1 MVQDVSKVQ
10 DVTQEELDSYFAL
23 AGEQVEIDTRFR
35 PGLYSRYNVKRGLR
49 NEDGSGVLVGLTEIG
64 EVHAYVFDDNEKVP
78 VDGKLIYRGIE
89 IRDLVKGFVS
99 EDRFGYEEC
108 VYLLLYGQLPTTNE
122 LRRFER
128 ILGHYR
134 KLPEDYVRDN
144 ILKAPS
150 MDVMNKLARLVLT
163 KYSYDPNPDGVS
175 VHNLLRLSLDLIAT
189 FPLMACYGYQAKAH
203 YHGGQSLVIHNPL
216 PELSTAENI
225 LRLLRADGQYT
236 ALEAKILDLALVL
249 HAEHGGGNNSTFTAH
264 VVSSS
269 GTDIFSCVAAAIGSL
284 KGPKHGGANNKVID
298 MMADL
303 KQSVANWED
312 EDELSAHLEKILRK
326 QAFDGTGLIYG
337 MGHAVYTLSDP
348 RCILLRDQA
357 EQLATAVGRE
367 AELNLHKR
375 VERLAPQVFRKVRN
389 TDKPM
394 CANVDFYSGFV
405 YDMMGLPQ
413 DMYTP
418 IFAIARIA
426 GWCAHIIEEQ
436 VNGGKI
442 IRPAYKNI
450 KGRLPYTPLA
460 QR

>member
-303 KQSVANWED
+303 KQSVANWKTRTNCPPISRRFLGSRRLTAPASSMAWD
-312 EDELSAHLEKILRK
+312 TPCTPCRIPAASCCAIRR
-326 QAFDGTGLIYG
+326 
-337 MGHAVYTLSDP
+337 SSW
-348 RCILLRDQA
+348 RRLLA
-357 EQLATAVGRE
+357 GR
-367 AELNLHKR
+367 R
-375 VERLAPQVFRKVRN
+375 
-389 TDKPM
+389 
-394 CANVDFYSGFV
+394 S
-405 YDMMGLPQ
+405 
-413 DMYTP
+413 
-418 IFAIARIA
+418 
-426 GWCAHIIEEQ
+426 
-436 VNGGKI
+436 
-442 IRPAYKNI
+442 
-450 KGRLPYTPLA
+450 
-460 QR
+460 

>member
-1 MVQDVSKVQ
+1 MYKELSQD
-10 DVTQEELDSYFAL
+10 ELDGYFSL
-23 AGEQVEIDTRFR
+23 AGERVEIDTRFR

-89 IRDLVKGFVS
+89 INDLVNGFLS

-108 VYLLLYGQLPTTNE
+108 VHLLLYGQLPTQNQME
-122 LRRFER
+122 RFNQV
-128 ILGHYR
+128 LGHYR

-150 MDVMNKLARLVLT
+150 MDVMNKLARLVLV
-163 KYSYDPNPDGVS
+163 KYSYDTNPEDLS
-175 VHNLLRLSLDLIAT
+175 VHNLLRQSLELIAA

-203 YHGGQSLVIHNPL
+203 YHEGKSLFIHNPK

-225 LRLLRADGQYT
+225 LMLLRPDGQYT
-236 ALEAKILDLALVL
+236 QLEAKILDLALVL

-269 GTDIFSCVAAAIGSL
+269 GTDIYSSIAAAIGSL

-298 MMADL
+298 MMEDL
-303 KQSVANWED
+303 KSSVKDWESD
-312 EDELSAHLEKILRK
+312 EQVKEYIAKVLRK
-326 QAFDGTGLIYG
+326 QAFDKTGLIYG

-357 EQLATAVGRE
+357 AQLASHVGRE
-367 AELNLHKR
+367 AEFELHKR
-375 VERLAPQVFRKVRN
+375 VERLAPQVFREVRN

-405 YDMMGLPQ
+405 YGMMGLPK

-418 IFAIARIA
+418 IFAVARIA
-426 GWCAHIIEEQ
+426 GWCAHIIEEN

-450 KGRLPYTPLA
+450 KGRLSYTAL
-460 QR
+460 QDR